1 MTSSRGSSQPRDQT
15 CVSLLSLALAG
26 MFFTTSV
33 TWEACVCVCVCVC
46 VCACVCMPYKKK
58 IHLLSQFFLVK

>member
-33 TWEACVCVCVCVC
+33 TWEACVCVC
-46 VCACVCMPYKKK
+46 ACVCMPYKKK